1 MSGLQVVKAEGV
13 RGIFRGLGTTIL
25 REVPGFGS
33 YFFAYEFM
41 TRSTGE
47 NGESGFPVGTVHM
60 LLAGGFSGTLSWV
73 LTYPIDVVKT
83 RLQVDGK
90 GGAYRY
96 SGFIDCLKKSIRT
109 DGYSVLTRGLTSTI
123 LRAFPTNAAT
133 FTVVTW
139 VIRWANANQV
149 ENTSAY
155 IIAELGDLT
164 APEISKIQKRS
175 NDDSKLD
182 IKVFG
187 LLENLEHREKYEY
200 MKDIFHWRE
209 KILHNLMGS
218 NLLCNENLMPKFGQI
233 VSSDKEEKNKITSC
247 GKIKEN
253 FCLQPQSIEGNK
265 DNSMSKE
272 EEQESKKDESLKD
285 EDAPNC
291 QQQHTDSNTEKQPNT
306 YQHKNDYYNS
316 SVR

>member
-1 MSGLQVVKAEGV
+1 MVKAEGL

-25 REVPGFGS
+25 REVPGFGT

-47 NGESGFPVGTVHM
+47 NGECGPPVSTLHM

-96 SGFIDCLKKSIRT
+96 SGFIDCLKKSIQT
-109 DGYSVLTRGLTSTI
+109 DGYSVLTRGLTSTV

-139 VIRWANANQV
+139 VIRWANANQA

-164 APEISKIQKRS
+164 APEISNIQKRS
-175 NDDSKLD
+175 NDDSKLE

-187 LLENLEHREKYEY
+187 LLGNLEYREKYEY

-209 KILHNLMGS
+209 KILHSFMGS
-218 NLLCNENLMPKFGQI
+218 NILDNEHLMPKFGQMFF
-233 VSSDKEEKNKITSC
+233 SDKEEKNKIPFC
-247 GKIKEN
+247 GKVKEN
-253 FCLQPQSIEGNK
+253 LCLQPHLIEGNK
-265 DNSMSKE
+265 SIFISKE
-272 EEQESKKDESLKD
+272 KEQESKEDEGLNV
-285 EDAPNC
+285 EAATHG
-291 QQQHTDSNTEKQPNT
+291 QQEHTESSTDKEPNT
-306 YQHKNDYYNS
+306 YQHKSDYYNS

>member
-1 MSGLQVVKAEGV
+1 MDCFSQVVRTEGL
-13 RGIFRGLGTTIL
+13 RGIFRGLGTTIC
-25 REVPGFGS
+25 REVPGFGT
-33 YFFAYEFM
+33 YFLAYEFL
-41 TRSTGE
+41 TRSSGE
-47 NGESGFPVGTVHM
+47 NGESGLPLSTVHM
-60 LLAGGFSGTLSWV
+60 LLAGGFSGSLSWV
-73 LTYPIDVVKT
+73 FTYPIDVVKT

-96 SGFIDCLKKSIRT
+96 SGFIDCWKKSIET
-109 DGYSVLTRGLTSTI
+109 DGYSVMTRGLTSTI

-149 ENTSAY
+149 ENTPAY

-175 NDDSKLD
+175 NDDSKPE

-187 LLENLEHREKYEY
+187 LSGNLEYREKYEY
-200 MKDIFHWRE
+200 MKDVVQWRE
-209 KILHNLMGS
+209 KILHNFMGS
-218 NLLCNENLMPKFGQI
+218 NILCNEQLVPNLGHI
-233 VSSDKEEKNKITSC
+233 LSSDKEEKNKIPIPSC
-247 GKIKEN
+247 GN
-253 FCLQPQSIEGNK
+253 FNEGLRLQPQLIEENK
-265 DNSMSKE
+265 DK
-272 EEQESKKDESLKD
+272 EQESKTDESSKD
-285 EDAPNC
+285 EDATNC
-291 QQQHTDSNTEKQPNT
+291 QQQHTELDTEKEPNT